1 MENTYR
7 YCELNK
13 ELQAVQVVSGLVP
26 KESEAYRELIK
37 IEIGILEEKRDILN
51 GKEKMSNHNNCLYC
65 HATALGQTVF
75 LNTHDIADVIK
86 EYVKEYE

>member
-7 YCELNK
+7 YYKLNK
-13 ELQAVQVVSGLVP
+13 ELQAVKVVSGLLP

-51 GKEKMSNHNNCLYC
+51 GKEKMNKLDQEQ
-65 HATALGQTVF
+65 TTDLGRQLTDKFAEV
-75 LNTHDIADVIK
+75 LEIVERISHHG
-86 EYVKEYE
+86 

>member
-13 ELQAVQVVSGLVP
+13 ELQAVQVVSGLLP

-37 IEIGILEEKRDILN
+37 IEIGILEEKRELLN
-51 GKEKMSNHNNCLYC
+51 GKGKMNKLDQEQ
-65 HATALGQTVF
+65 TADLGRQLTDKLAEV
-75 LNTHDIADVIK
+75 LEIVERISHHG
-86 EYVKEYE
+86 

>member
-7 YCELNK
+7 YYKLNK
-13 ELQAVQVVSGLVP
+13 ELQAVKVVSRLLP

-51 GKEKMSNHNNCLYC
+51 GKGKMNKLDQEQTTDLGRQLTDKLAEVLEMVERFNH
-65 HATALGQTVF
+65 HG
-75 LNTHDIADVIK
+75 
-86 EYVKEYE
+86 

>member
-13 ELQAVQVVSGLVP
+13 ALQAVQVVSGLLP

-37 IEIGILEEKRDILN
+37 IEIGILEEKRELLN
-51 GKEKMSNHNNCLYC
+51 GKGKMNKLDQEQ
-65 HATALGQTVF
+65 TADLGRQLTDKLAEVLEIVERF
-75 LNTHDIADVIK
+75 SHHG
-86 EYVKEYE
+86 

>member
-7 YCELNK
+7 YYKLNK
-13 ELQAVQVVSGLVP
+13 ELQAVRVVSGLLP

-51 GKEKMSNHNNCLYC
+51 CKGKMNKLDQKQTTDGRQLTDKLVEVLEIVERLSNH
-65 HATALGQTVF
+65 G
-75 LNTHDIADVIK
+75 
-86 EYVKEYE
+86 